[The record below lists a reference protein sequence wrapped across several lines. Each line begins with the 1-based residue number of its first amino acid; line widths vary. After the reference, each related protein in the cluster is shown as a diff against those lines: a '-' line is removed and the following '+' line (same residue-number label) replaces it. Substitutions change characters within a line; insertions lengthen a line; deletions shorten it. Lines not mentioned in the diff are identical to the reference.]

1 MTDLETI
8 LAMYSAGVTFIA
20 IAQYMKANLA
30 TRKGVAL
37 LAAIVGIADGEVKI
51 EKMNGGIKLTSIGE
65 DDGNT
70 SKQAGQ
76 SEGTDRS

>member
-8 LAMYSAGVTFIA
+8 LAMYSAGVSFIA
-20 IAQYMKANLA
+20 LAQYLRANSA

-37 LAAIVGIADGEVKI
+37 LTAIVGIAEGDVKI
-51 EKMNGGIKLTSIGE
+51 ERTRGGIKLISIGE

-70 SKQAGQ
+70 GNQAGQ